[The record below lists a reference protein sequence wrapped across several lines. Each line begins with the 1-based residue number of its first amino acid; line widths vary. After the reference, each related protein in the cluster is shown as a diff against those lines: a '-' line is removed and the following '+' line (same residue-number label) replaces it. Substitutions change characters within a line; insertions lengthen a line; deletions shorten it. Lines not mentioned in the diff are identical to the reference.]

1 MSGGLAYV
9 LDENSHLYRNLNKAM
24 IAIEKVENKYDIQ
37 ELRAMIEEHVENT
50 GSARGKEI
58 LADFDAYLPKFKK
71 VIPFDYEKM
80 QTFVLQME
88 EKGLSSEQAKIEAFY
103 AIKNGKE

>member
-1 MSGGLAYV
+1 MTGGRVAVLGKTGKNFAAGMSGGIAYV

-58 LADFDAYLPKFKK
+58 LADF
-71 VIPFDYEKM
+71 
-80 QTFVLQME
+80 
-88 EKGLSSEQAKIEAFY
+88 
-103 AIKNGKE
+103 

>member
-1 MSGGLAYV
+1 MSGGIAYV

-58 LADFDAYLPKFKK
+58 LADLMSICRNLKRLFLM
-71 VIPFDYEKM
+71 I
-80 QTFVLQME
+80 
-88 EKGLSSEQAKIEAFY
+88 IRR
-103 AIKNGKE
+103 

>member
-1 MSGGLAYV
+1 MSGGIAYV

-50 GSARGKEI
+50 GSARGKR
-58 LADFDAYLPKFKK
+58 FLPTLMRICRNLKRLFLM
-71 VIPFDYEKM
+71 I
-80 QTFVLQME
+80 
-88 EKGLSSEQAKIEAFY
+88 IRR
-103 AIKNGKE
+103 